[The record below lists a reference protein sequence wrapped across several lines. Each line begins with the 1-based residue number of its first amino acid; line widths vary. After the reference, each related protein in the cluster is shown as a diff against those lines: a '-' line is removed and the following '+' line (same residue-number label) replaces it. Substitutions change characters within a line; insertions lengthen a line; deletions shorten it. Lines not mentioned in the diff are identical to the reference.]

1 MCASFSVAPFITS
14 ARPSEQKKA
23 TVLVQLSTRQTS
35 IRLHD
40 NLSFD
45 MEGQIPESSGN
56 VAAWLHGVGK
66 DLQLGPSEIHKAG
79 PGELLIKVQAAAVQP
94 AEWKIQRG
102 LLPIPLSYPNILG
115 SEFTPFT
122 LGY

>member
-1 MCASFSVAPFITS
+1 L
-14 ARPSEQKKA
+14 SEQNKA
-23 TVLVQLSTRQTS
+23 TVLVRLSTKQTS
-35 IRLHD
+35 IRLHKS
-40 NLSFD
+40 LSSGMD
-45 MEGQIPESSGN
+45 GQILKSSGN

-79 PGELLIKVQAAAVQP
+79 PGELLIQVQAAAVQP

-115 SEFTPFT
+115 SEFPPFT
-122 LGY
+122 LGW